1 MAKYLN
7 NEHLIRKQPQ
17 QQQQQMQQS
26 SSKNLIHLIIRS
38 QLITILVSITFI
50 AILFINYQSSIFTE
64 QFSSIQQQQRLNY
77 SIIPIELD
85 DNYNN
90 NNGDDNN
97 DFHYDD
103 DHHEDYDN
111 NKANKTL
118 MMASQD
124 VIDHDDNDNGGLDHQ
139 QQQQQQEQRRRFK
152 RGVIGLASMIKCI
165 THCNPFSYKDYGC
178 YCGFQGDG
186 HPVDAIDRCCY
197 MHDMCYAHSDC
208 NQALVYFVS
217 YKWKC
222 KKNHRASCAY
232 VKHPDSHQKCAYQL
246 CECDR
251 RFAKCLSKHRCPTS
265 KPSCRTKRNL
275 IHSLT
280 NIFF

>member
-1 MAKYLN
+1 MLLLMTMIYNHIRFFHIFLFC
-7 NEHLIRKQPQ
+7 LI
-17 QQQQQMQQS
+17 
-26 SSKNLIHLIIRS
+26 
-38 QLITILVSITFI
+38 SIKCS
-50 AILFINYQSSIFTE
+50 L
-64 QFSSIQQQQRLNY
+64 
-77 SIIPIELD
+77 ELD

-186 HPVDAIDRCCY
+186 HPVDAIDR
-197 MHDMCYAHSDC
+197 
-208 NQALVYFVS
+208 FVL
-217 YKWKC
+217 
-222 KKNHRASCAY
+222 
-232 VKHPDSHQKCAYQL
+232 SH
-246 CECDR
+246 
-251 RFAKCLSKHRCPTS
+251 
-265 KPSCRTKRNL
+265 
-275 IHSLT
+275 II
-280 NIFF
+280 IFVLF